1 MAIDPELLVS
11 KGLFPENLPPV
22 YTTRSIWGALNPKQT
37 TYAVSAKATGELSL
51 YNASKR
57 GGQRRMFAIPHP
69 LFVKEQG
76 LFFQKHWTDIEALF
90 GTATGSVSRP
100 EPDNEGPRHVRIT
113 SHRDLPKTRLQRLS
127 RFKFCLVTDVARFYY
142 SVYTHA
148 FPWALN
154 GKLPAKKDG
163 DWKSASV
170 FGNRLDFL
178 LRQAQAKQ
186 TIGIPVGPD
195 ASKIAA
201 EIIMSAVDQSFI
213 KRSGKSAPVYVR
225 HVDDYWIGGHSHEE
239 CEKHLTNL
247 RAALKDY
254 ELDINETKT
263 SHHFDEIRLWGKL
276 AI

>member
-1 MAIDPELLVS
+1 MSSP
-11 KGLFPENLPPV
+11 
-22 YTTRSIWGALNPKQT
+22 
-37 TYAVSAKATGELSL
+37 L

-76 LFFQKHWTDIEALF
+76 LFFQKYWTDMEIFL
-90 GTATGSVSRP
+90 GTATGSVS
-100 EPDNEGPRHVRIT
+100 GPSPIT
-113 SHRDLPKTRLQRLS
+113 GGPGTSGSALMRDLPKIRLERLS
-127 RFKFCLVTDVARFYY
+127 RFRFFCSSQMSRFYY
-142 SVYTHA
+142 SIYTHA

-154 GKLPAKKDG
+154 GKNAAKKDA
-163 DWKSASV
+163 DWKSTSV
-170 FGNRLDFL
+170 FGNRTDFL

-186 TIGIPVGPD
+186 TVGMPVGD
-195 ASKIAA
+195 STNHA

-225 HVDDYWIGGHSHEE
+225 HVDDYWIGGRSHEE

-263 SHHFDEIRLWGKL
+263 RIISTKYVFGEDWPSEFERIIEETLGYHFQSDGETKDHHVL
-276 AI
+276 AALGSK